1 MGQGSLVLTW
11 ADKGPPYSG
20 AQVQLLTCELPL
32 SSTRLDDNRFWPKFL
47 FAFPSAAIAW
57 WFLRFWLDPWP
68 VWGIQ
73 EAALWIFRKTAV

>member
-32 SSTRLDDNRFWPKFL
+32 SSTRLDDNSFWP
-47 FAFPSAAIAW
+47 
-57 WFLRFWLDPWP
+57 
-68 VWGIQ
+68 
-73 EAALWIFRKTAV
+73 